1 MFSSRKSTSTSA
13 KRVSQ
18 FQEKLAQEGELI
30 MKEKL
35 EAKLADLD
43 RLCEHDLLKLDKIQC
58 IRKYTLDNIEKY
70 VEEQEK
76 EAEKSEKAGNPL
88 MQLLTGGLGA
98 EPAGPLGEEEEYFS
112 AEEEDAGDAKNCQPK
127 LLLDTIKLSEKN
139 KINLRLCLELDQP
152 EAKAPKKQQKLVE
165 IEAKNPEEEAIAPSA
180 APTKKTKKTN
190 RRSNMSIQSE
200 SEDDE
205 PKAKKSKKEDK
216 EPEVIVSEIFQKS
229 EPVSKKVEEKKKEK
243 PIVKSNKHNI
253 QVIELIKPHMDEIVD
268 MCMTLRAWLES
279 FITKNKNIGGADF
292 QAELQQETVGV
303 IKGVEDEALTMKELF
318 AAYYIARAGIIE
330 KYVKEPYIEDY
341 KNFVVDEDEKMFITI
356 RQCILSIRNAASSM
370 YTDISNDYD
379 KLFPSGIQD
388 DVSFSMY

>member
-1 MFSSRKSTSTSA
+1 MFSARKST
-13 KRVSQ
+13 KRISQ

-35 EAKLADLD
+35 QAKLAELD
-43 RLCEHDLLKLDKIQC
+43 RLCEHDLLRLDKIQC
-58 IRKYTLDNIEKY
+58 IRKYTLDSIEKY
-70 VEEQEK
+70 IEDQEK
-76 EAEKSEKAGNPL
+76 EAQKAEKVGNPL

-98 EPAGPLGEEEEYFS
+98 EPAGPLDEEEEYFS
-112 AEEEDAGDAKNCQPK
+112 AEEEEAGDAKNSQPK

-152 EAKAPKKQQKLVE
+152 ENKSSKQQPKSVE
-165 IEAKNPEEEAIAPSA
+165 ITAKNSGEEDAIAPSA
-180 APTKKTKKTN
+180 APTKKSKKAA

-200 SEDDE
+200 SENDE
-205 PKAKKSKKEDK
+205 PTAKKPKKSSEND
-216 EPEVIVSEIFQKS
+216 PEVVVSEIFQKS
-229 EPVSKKVEEKKKEK
+229 ESVKEPFSEKKKERA
-243 PIVKSNKHNI
+243 IVKSNKHNI

-330 KYVKEPYIEDY
+330 KYVKESYIEDY

-356 RQCILSIRNAASSM
+356 RQCILSIRHATSSM
-370 YTDISNDYD
+370 YTDIDRDYD

>member
-1 MFSSRKSTSTSA
+1 
-13 KRVSQ
+13 
-18 FQEKLAQEGELI
+18 

-35 EAKLADLD
+35 QAKLADLD

-58 IRKYTLDNIEKY
+58 IRKYTLDSIEKY
-70 VEEQEK
+70 IEEQEK
-76 EAEKSEKAGNPL
+76 EAEKAEKAGNPL
-88 MQLLTGGLGA
+88 MQLLAGGLGA
-98 EPAGPLGEEEEYFS
+98 EPAGPLGDEEEYFS
-112 AEEEDAGDAKNCQPK
+112 AEEEEAGDAKNCQPK

-152 EAKAPKKQQKLVE
+152 EKKSQKKQPNLVE
-165 IEAKNPEEEAIAPSA
+165 ITAKNSEEAETIAPSA
-180 APTKKTKKTN
+180 APTKKSKKTT
-190 RRSNMSIQSE
+190 RHSNMSIQSE

-205 PKAKKSKKEDK
+205 PKAKKSKKSQEKDN

-229 EPVSKKVEEKKKEK
+229 EPVKEPVSEKKKEK
-243 PIVKSNKHNI
+243 TIVKSNKHNI

-292 QAELQQETVGV
+292 QAELQQEIVGV

-330 KYVKEPYIEDY
+330 KYVKESYIEDY

-356 RQCILSIRNAASSM
+356 RQCILSIRNTTSSM
-370 YTDISNDYD
+370 YTDIDRDYD